1 MPGTSAL
8 SGVKPPI
15 HEQITE
21 LQKKIQLLD
30 GDHKAYQE
38 SASTTIL
45 KNWESIQFL
54 RQENKKLHKKLADAL
69 AGDEKVIKEAF
80 HSHVVERAAMRSK
93 SGQAAVQLMD
103 QKLCDKIK
111 RLNALHHQTEVRKK
125 RLDEL
130 QMIYKQ
136 NTAVEE
142 EKTDKDGGAAQ
153 EEQSEAAEQEETP
166 QQTLRLLENRLEK
179 AQLKLQESE
188 HIYSVY
194 QKLKDHMQEES
205 LTFQSQ
211 LDLLEAEILRQR
223 NELKELQMMN
233 KDAVMSRDMARAD
246 LQRQEEDFHR
256 ERRERERILQ
266 EYKRQAEE
274 RRMFAERAERRAQRV
289 TLPGED
295 APTDIQLVSNVHEEE
310 KAIRTYQEAFQRIKE
325 ATGVTDTQEVVR
337 RFIAQGETHRHLE
350 ELKSENE
357 KTLVRLKEE
366 KERLQDAFQELKYSG
381 EAKLSSGQQVLEE
394 LQAHLQKEEKRR
406 DKYKEEFEKMT
417 KILVAGKSGVDHLAT
432 KVQHIKVPRS
442 HFPAKDLSPQS
453 DEYVLDI
460 LDTTDQK
467 LQKLLEE
474 LEGQNIGEILRQMEE
489 EEFQASIEGK
499 LPAFNVRI
507 PLPAATKPDTFED
520 DEDSGEDEGDV
531 VTRASLKKQSQQII
545 ESKTKR
551 KSRPKKK
558 KGKQ

>member
-38 SASTTIL
+38 SASTTIQ

-111 RLNALHHQTEVRKK
+111 RLNALRHQTEVRKK

-130 QMIYKQ
+130 QLIYKQ
-136 NTAVEE
+136 NAVAEE
-142 EKTDKDGGAAQ
+142 EKADKDGGAAQ
-153 EEQSEAAEQEETP
+153 EE
-166 QQTLRLLENRLEK
+166 QTLRLLENRLEK

>member
-1 MPGTSAL
+1 MPSTATL
-8 SGVKPPI
+8 SRVKPPI

-38 SASTTIL
+38 SASAAVQ
-45 KNWESIQFL
+45 KNWETIQFL

-80 HSHVVERAAMRSK
+80 HSHVVEKAAMRSK
-93 SGQAAVQLMD
+93 SGQAAVQIMD

-111 RLNALHHQTEVRKK
+111 RLNALHHQTEVRRK
-125 RLDEL
+125 RLEEL
-130 QMIYKQ
+130 QTIYKQ
-136 NTAVEE
+136 NAAGEQ
-142 EKTDKDGGAAQ
+142 EKPEKDGELAQ
-153 EEQSEAAEQEETP
+153 EER
-166 QQTLRLLENRLEK
+166 TLRLLENRLEK

-223 NELKELQMMN
+223 NELKDLQMMN
-233 KDAVMSRDMARAD
+233 KDAVMSRDAARAE
-246 LQRQEEDFHR
+246 LQRQEEEFHR

-274 RRMFAERAERRAQRV
+274 RRMYAERAERRAQRV

-295 APTDIQLVSNVHEEE
+295 TTTDIQLVSNVHEEE
-310 KAIRTYQEAFQRIKE
+310 KAIQSYQEAFHRIKE

-337 RFIAQGETHRHLE
+337 RFIAQGETHKHLE

-357 KTLVRLKEE
+357 RTLVRLKEE

-406 DKYKEEFEKMT
+406 DKYKEEMEKMT
-417 KILVAGKSGVDHLAT
+417 KILVASKAGVEHLAT

-442 HFPAKDLSPQS
+442 HFPAKDPSSLT
-453 DEYVLDI
+453 DEHILDLLDI
-460 LDTTDQK
+460 TDQK
-467 LQKLLEE
+467 LLKLLEE
-474 LEGQNIGEILRQMEE
+474 LDDQNIEEILRQMEE

-507 PLPAATKPDTFED
+507 PLPAQAKQDTFD
-520 DEDSGEDEGDV
+520 DDDDSGEDEGDV

>member
-1 MPGTSAL
+1 MPSTATL

-38 SASTTIL
+38 SATSTIQ
-45 KNWESIQFL
+45 KNWETIQFL

-80 HSHVVERAAMRSK
+80 QSNVVERAAMRSK
-93 SGQAAVQLMD
+93 SGQVAVQLMD

-111 RLNALHHQTEVRKK
+111 RLNALHHQTEVRRK
-125 RLDEL
+125 RLEEL
-130 QMIYKQ
+130 QMVYKQ
-136 NTAVEE
+136 IAAGEQ
-142 EKTDKDGGAAQ
+142 EKTEKDDRAAQ
-153 EEQSEAAEQEETP
+153 EAQNEVTEQEETP

-223 NELKELQMMN
+223 NELKELQTMN
-233 KDAVMSRDMARAD
+233 KDAVMSRDMARAE
-246 LQRQEEDFHR
+246 LQSQEEDFHR

-274 RRMFAERAERRAQRV
+274 RRMYAERAERRAQRV

-295 APTDIQLVSNVHEEE
+295 APTDIQLVSNVQEEE
-310 KAIRTYQEAFQRIKE
+310 KAIQTYQEAFQRIKE

-337 RFIAQGETHRHLE
+337 RFIAQGVTHKHLE
-350 ELKSENE
+350 ELKTENE
-357 KTLVRLKEE
+357 RTLVRLKEE
-366 KERLQDAFQELKYSG
+366 KERLQDVFQELKYSG
-381 EAKLSSGQQVLEE
+381 EAKLSSGQQILEE

-406 DKYKEEFEKMT
+406 NKYKEELEKMT
-417 KILVAGKSGVDHLAT
+417 KILVAAKSGVDHLAT

-442 HFPAKDLSPQS
+442 HFPAKDVSSQS
-453 DEYVLDI
+453 DEYVLDL
-460 LDTTDQK
+460 LDITDQK

-474 LEGQNIGEILRQMEE
+474 LDGQNIEEILRQMEE
-489 EEFQASIEGK
+489 EEFQASIESK

-507 PLPAATKPDTFED
+507 SLPSPAKQDTFDD

-558 KGKQ
+558 KGK

>member
-1 MPGTSAL
+1 MPSTAAV

-38 SASTTIL
+38 SASSTIH
-45 KNWESIQFL
+45 KNADTIQFL
-54 RQENKKLHKKLADAL
+54 RQENKRLHKKLADAL

-111 RLNALHHQTEVRKK
+111 RLNALRHQTDVRRR
-125 RLDEL
+125 RLEEL
-130 QMIYKQ
+130 QTAYKQ
-136 NTAVEE
+136 SRGEE
-142 EKTDKDGGAAQ
+142 EPEKDGGGPQ
-153 EEQSEAAEQEETP
+153 EEQNEVTEQEETP
-166 QQTLRLLENRLEK
+166 QQSLRLLENRLEK

-233 KDAVMSRDMARAD
+233 KDAVMSRDTARTE
-246 LQRQEEDFHR
+246 LQHQEEEFHR
-256 ERRERERILQ
+256 ERRERDRILQ

-274 RRMFAERAERRAQRV
+274 RRMYAERAERRAQRV

-295 APTDIQLVSNVHEEE
+295 APTDIQLVSNGHEEE
-310 KAIRTYQEAFQRIKE
+310 KAIRSYQEAFQRIKE

-337 RFIAQGETHRHLE
+337 RFIAQGETHKHLE

-357 KTLVRLKEE
+357 RTLVRLKEE

-406 DKYKEEFEKMT
+406 DKYKEELEKMA
-417 KILVAGKSGVDHLAT
+417 KILVAAKSGVEHLST
-432 KVQHIKVPRS
+432 KVQHVKVPRS
-442 HFPAKDLSPQS
+442 HFPAKDLSSQS
-453 DEYVLDI
+453 DEYVLDV

-474 LEGQNIGEILRQMEE
+474 LDGQNIGEILRQMEE

-507 PLPAATKPDTFED
+507 PLPASAKQDQFDD

-551 KSRPKKK
+551 KARPKKK

>member
-1 MPGTSAL
+1 MLWLIYTVWLCYFSCPHLPWIYSAL
-8 SGVKPPI
+8 PPY
-15 HEQITE
+15 T
-21 LQKKIQLLD
+21 
-30 GDHKAYQE
+30 
-38 SASTTIL
+38 
-45 KNWESIQFL
+45 
-54 RQENKKLHKKLADAL
+54 
-69 AGDEKVIKEAF
+69 AF
-80 HSHVVERAAMRSK
+80 IPLFINSPYP
-93 SGQAAVQLMD
+93 L
-103 QKLCDKIK
+103 
-111 RLNALHHQTEVRKK
+111 
-125 RLDEL
+125 
-130 QMIYKQ
+130 
-136 NTAVEE
+136 
-142 EKTDKDGGAAQ
+142 
-153 EEQSEAAEQEETP
+153 
-166 QQTLRLLENRLEK
+166 QTLRLLENRLEK